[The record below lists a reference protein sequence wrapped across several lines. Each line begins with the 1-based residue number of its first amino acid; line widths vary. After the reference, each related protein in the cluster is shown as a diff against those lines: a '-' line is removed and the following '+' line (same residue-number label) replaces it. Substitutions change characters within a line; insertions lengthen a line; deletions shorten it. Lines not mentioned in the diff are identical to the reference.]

1 MAANAFVMKPDSTL
15 LSWPVSNSAYLDIL
29 RTSYEAF
36 FLAFNPGYD
45 SLWYQQDI
53 LAPGLEQVNA
63 GEIKRLAIFMP
74 PRHGKSIFVTVG
86 FVPFYLGHHPNHSII
101 TLSYSD
107 DLASGFGRQ
116 VRNIM
121 QSDLYQT
128 IFPLSRLSTDSRAKD
143 SFNTVSGGRYTAA
156 GFNGTITGIGA
167 DLLIIDD
174 PVRSGVSAASE
185 ADELNRRSIY
195 TDTAR
200 IRLQAGGS
208 ILLVMTRWPGSAFE
222 GWLLEKDGFEMF
234 DPRINDEVESSQA

>member
-1 MAANAFVMKPDSTL
+1 MLN
-15 LSWPVSNSAYLDIL
+15 SNYKELL
-29 RTSYEAF
+29 RTSFHAF
-36 FLAFNPGYD
+36 FIAFNPGFET
-45 SLWYQQDI
+45 LWYQSDI
-53 LAPGLEQVNA
+53 LAPALEQVNA

-74 PRHGKSIFVTVG
+74 PRHGKSLFVTVH
-86 FVPFYLGHHPNHSII
+86 FVAYYLGHHPNHSVI

-121 QSDLYQT
+121 ANDLYKA
-128 IFPLSRLSTDSRAKD
+128 IFPNSRLSTDSRAKD
-143 SFNTVSGGRYTAA
+143 AFNTISGGRYTAA

-167 DLLIIDD
+167 DLLLIDD

-185 ADELNRRSIY
+185 ADETNRRSIY

-222 GWLLEKDGFEMF
+222 GWLLEKDGWGLI
-234 DPRINDEVESSQA
+234 DPRKAA

>member
-1 MAANAFVMKPDSTL
+1 MNNAYTGL
-15 LSWPVSNSAYLDIL
+15 LRS
-29 RTSYEAF
+29 SYESF
-36 FLAFNPGYD
+36 YLACNPGYD
-45 SLWYQQDI
+45 ELWYQSQI
-53 LAPGLEQVNA
+53 LAPALEKVNE

-74 PRHGKSIFVTVG
+74 PRHGKSSFVTVN
-86 FVPFYLGHHPNHSII
+86 FVPFYLGHHPNHSVI

-121 QSDLYQT
+121 QTDLYRSL
-128 IFPLSRLSTDSRAKD
+128 FPQAQLSTDSRAKD
-143 SFNTVSGGRYTAA
+143 AFNTVSGGRYTAA

-167 DLLIIDD
+167 DLLLIDD

-185 ADELNRRSIY
+185 ADEANRRSIY

-208 ILLVMTRWPGSAFE
+208 ILLV
-222 GWLLEKDGFEMF
+222 LK
-234 DPRINDEVESSQA
+234 V

>member
-1 MAANAFVMKPDSTL
+1 M
-15 LSWPVSNSAYLDIL
+15 SNSAYLDIL

-53 LAPGLEQVNA
+53 LAPALEQVNE
-63 GEIKRLAIFMP
+63 GTIKRLAIFMP

-86 FVPFYLGHHPNHSII
+86 FVPFYLGHHPSHSII

-107 DLASGFGRQ
+107 DLASGFGSQ

-121 QSDLYQT
+121 LSDLYQT
-128 IFPLSRLSTDSRAKD
+128 IFPDARIRSDSRAKD
-143 SFNTVSGGRYTAA
+143 DFRTVSGGRYTAA

-167 DLLIIDD
+167 NLLIIDD
-174 PVRSGVSAASE
+174 PVKSGVSAASE
-185 ADELNRRSIY
+185 ADEAMRRSIY

-200 IRLQAGGS
+200 IRAEAGAS
-208 ILLVMTRWPGSAFE
+208 FLLVMTRWPGSAFE
-222 GWLLEKDGFEMF
+222 GWLLSKDGHELY
-234 DPRINDEVESSQA
+234 DPRVGEGNENRAL